1 LDGAPIPA
9 DPTVEERFQVCLEH
23 IRNGIQFGR
32 DADRTLIDFRKHLG
46 WYTKG
51 LPGGKKLRTELFQV
65 TALEQVETLLQ
76 GYLDRHLE
84 GAEAA

>member
-1 LDGAPIPA
+1 MDGRSAPA
-9 DPTVEERFQVCLEH
+9 DPGVEERFRVCLEH
-23 IRNGIQFGR
+23 IRNGIEFGH

-51 LPGGKKLRTELFQV
+51 LPEGRSLRTELFQV
-65 TALEQVETLLQ
+65 TTLEQVEMLLR